1 MGNISR
7 TRDWSALKFDLGLS
21 TSHSAWELNWEQGR
35 VCCQG
40 RGAEP
45 ALPLPHLGLCL
56 SLLLPLSCSKALLG
70 FLMGFSAGFM
80 EFPAAGCHTFVVSLL
95 SIKPEAKQGEKSWRG
110 SGAKQV
116 PQSAG
121 EWAQG
126 VTDQLWHTQ
135 ENSEL

>member
-1 MGNISR
+1 MDNISR

-21 TSHSAWELNWEQGR
+21 TSHCAWELNWEQGR

-80 EFPAAGCHTFVVSLL
+80 EFPAAGCHTFVLSLL
-95 SIKPEAKQGEKSWRG
+95 SIKPEAKQGESLGEVLVQNKCPKVLG
-110 SGAKQV
+110 SGDR
-116 PQSAG
+116 G
-121 EWAQG
+121 
-126 VTDQLWHTQ
+126 
-135 ENSEL
+135 